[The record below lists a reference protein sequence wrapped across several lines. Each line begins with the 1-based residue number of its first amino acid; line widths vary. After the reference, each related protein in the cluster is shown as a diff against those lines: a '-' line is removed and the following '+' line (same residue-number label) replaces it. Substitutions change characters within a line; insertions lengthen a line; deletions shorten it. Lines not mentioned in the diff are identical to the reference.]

1 MSMAAIPRRLG
12 NSRARRLAR
21 LQPQPRG
28 HWRKKKKPVPGY
40 NYNWAAVN
48 RPVSSLTRSCSRFRF
63 RSSNQY
69 ADTTSTDD

>member
-12 NSRARRLAR
+12 NSRARRLVR

-28 HWRKKKKPVPGY
+28 HWRKKRNRYLAITTTG
-40 NYNWAAVN
+40 AAVN